1 MKRLKDCILNQTQKC
16 PLDKIRVFN
25 NKGIEIDDADISY
38 LSSDQILYVSLDG
51 KNIINIY
58 KGGNFD
64 EDNFAK
70 EYEFVFWIK
79 SGGYGKVYMAKNLLT
94 AEEVAI
100 KKQDVSELT
109 AEEIYNISRE
119 AILLESLKH
128 RNIIKFINS
137 YTYENDFYTVM
148 EYARGGELG
157 TYLKKKQIL
166 SEWESRRIF
175 KQLHEAV
182 RYIHSRSVVHR
193 DLKPNNIL
201 FLDTELENLVVII
214 KKFKNHR

>member
-1 MKRLKDCILNQTQKC
+1 
-16 PLDKIRVFN
+16 
-25 NKGIEIDDADISY
+25 
-38 LSSDQILYVSLDG
+38 
-51 KNIINIY
+51 
-58 KGGNFD
+58 
-64 EDNFAK
+64 
-70 EYEFVFWIK
+70 
-79 SGGYGKVYMAKNLLT
+79 MAKNLLT
-94 AEEVAI
+94 GEKVAI

-137 YTYENDFYTVM
+137 YTYENEFYTVM
-148 EYARGGELG
+148 ECARGGELG
-157 TYLKKKQIL
+157 TYLRNKQIL

-201 FLDTELENLVVII
+201 FLDPEYENLVVI
-214 KKFKNHR
+214 F